1 MGEEK
6 GEPSMRILL
15 ADDEKELTE
24 ALSVILTY
32 NKYSVDTV
40 YDGQDAYDY
49 ASAGEYDAIILDVMM
64 PKMDGFEVLR
74 RLRSDGNTTPILM
87 LTAKSQLQDKVEG
100 LNSGADDYLPK
111 PFETEELL
119 ARVRAMTRRGKAAYV
134 PDLLTFGDLSL
145 NKVTF
150 ELSCGKNSIR
160 LANKEFQM
168 MELMM
173 SNPSIVIS
181 TERFMDRIWGY
192 DTDSEINV
200 VWAYISYLRK
210 KLTTLGSKVELTALR
225 GRGYV
230 LEYKNE

>member
-1 MGEEK
+1 
-6 GEPSMRILL
+6 MRIL
-15 ADDEKELTE
+15 LTE

-74 RLRSDGNTTPILM
+74 CLRSDGNTTPILM

-210 KLTTLGSKVELTALR
+210 KLTTLGSKVELTAQR

>member
-1 MGEEK
+1 
-6 GEPSMRILL
+6 MRILL

-100 LNSGADDYLPK
+100 QNSGADGDSLGVHHKDFPIR
-111 PFETEELL
+111 EVLRCQNGAL
-119 ARVRAMTRRGKAAYV
+119 ICAGK
-134 PDLLTFGDLSL
+134 
-145 NKVTF
+145 
-150 ELSCGKNSIR
+150 
-160 LANKEFQM
+160 
-168 MELMM
+168 
-173 SNPSIVIS
+173 
-181 TERFMDRIWGY
+181 
-192 DTDSEINV
+192 
-200 VWAYISYLRK
+200 
-210 KLTTLGSKVELTALR
+210 
-225 GRGYV
+225 GR
-230 LEYKNE
+230 